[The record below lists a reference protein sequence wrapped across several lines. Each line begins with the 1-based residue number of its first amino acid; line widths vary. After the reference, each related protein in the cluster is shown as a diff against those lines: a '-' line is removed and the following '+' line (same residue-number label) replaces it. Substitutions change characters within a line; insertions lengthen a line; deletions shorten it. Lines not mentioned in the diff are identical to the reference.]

1 MSKPLTVATLLV
13 AVIMLGLVGMC
24 WWMPVCFG
32 YPWYTVIGNLFL
44 TAIYAMCVW
53 LVVDVVSG

>member
-1 MSKPLTVATLLV
+1 
-13 AVIMLGLVGMC
+13 MLGLVGMC

-44 TAIYAMCVW
+44 TAIYAVGVW
-53 LVVDVVSG
+53 MVSSVVNG